1 MNYSLKKDHTAI
13 KKHIKEWEIA
23 IDGIVRCSDPK
34 CEDCMDKLE
43 AISNE
48 MMAINL

>member
-23 IDGIVRCSDPK
+23 IDGIVRCPDRK
-34 CEDCMDKLE
+34 CEDCMSELE
-43 AISNE
+43 DISHE